1 MQWDPQVFQLRV
13 LECSQA
19 MMQEG
24 VCAKPFAHSKV
35 KRWIKVL
42 KLRSKCLEFSG
53 WMLRRRDLHTQRNP
67 FCRWYPAL
75 QMVLLSSQ
83 PCADQYRHLRKLP
96 EARES
101 LQRIRPRAP
110 TLQVDSL
117 PAEPPGKRREDSACC
132 HKPDW
137 KNLKTEAEYKV
148 QRGSCLRNG
157 G

>member
-1 MQWDPQVFQLRV
+1 MFQLRV

-24 VCAKPFAHSKV
+24 VCAKPFAYSKV

-42 KLRSKCLEFSG
+42 KRRSKCLEFSG

-117 PAEPPGKRREDSACC
+117 QLSHPGSVGRTVPVAISQTGKISRLKQSIKCREGLASEMGD
-132 HKPDW
+132 
-137 KNLKTEAEYKV
+137 NLA
-148 QRGSCLRNG
+148 
-157 G
+157 